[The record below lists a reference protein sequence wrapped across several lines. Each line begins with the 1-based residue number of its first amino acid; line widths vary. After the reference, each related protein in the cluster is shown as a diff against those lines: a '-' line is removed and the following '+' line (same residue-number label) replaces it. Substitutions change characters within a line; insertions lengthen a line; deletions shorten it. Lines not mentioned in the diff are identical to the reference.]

1 MIIMNF
7 ANIFSF
13 FKRKKYE
20 YRCKLL
26 NNNLHFTSRNTL
38 DPCCSINIGPALIS
52 DISKC
57 NNILSFIETKQKY
70 IKMFKEGNIPESCK
84 NCISLEKYEKT
95 NNKRREDFRIKKIT
109 LNHYIACDCACI
121 YCTQGNTTLESIKQ
135 NQNTK
140 IYDVKNFIKEL
151 YKNNLIDTFSLY
163 VEVQGGNI
171 SCLKDA
177 NELLNIFL
185 ENGVNK
191 IIVYT
196 NNIVY
201 LPIIEKILSNKQGGI
216 ITSLDCGTAETF
228 YKIKQV
234 DKFQKYIDNL
244 KKYISAAGNDDIHIK
259 YIIVENTNDN
269 IQEITHFINKMS
281 EIGIKN
287 VFFDV
292 DYRNIIG
299 TETKQ
304 IPKHYKELI
313 TFAEKYCEEKELK
326 YSIVPYAK
334 QRIEDGH
341 SIINR

>member
-1 MIIMNF
+1 MNISEF
-7 ANIFSF
+7 LNIF
-13 FKRKKYE
+13 KKKKYG
-20 YRCKLL
+20 YKCKLL

-38 DPCCSINIGPALIS
+38 DPCCSINLGPALIA

-57 NNILSFIETKQKY
+57 DNILSFIETKQKY
-70 IKMFKEGNIPESCK
+70 IKMFKEGNVPENCK
-84 NCISLEKYEKT
+84 NCISLEKYEITGKS
-95 NNKRREDFRIKKIT
+95 KREDFRIKKIT

-151 YKNNLIDTFSLY
+151 YKHNLIDTFSLY

-177 NELLNIFL
+177 NELLDIFL

-191 IIVYT
+191 IMVYT
-196 NNIVY
+196 NNIAH

-234 DKFQKYIDNL
+234 DKFDKYIDNL
-244 KKYISAAGNDDIHIK
+244 KRYIAAAGNDDIHIK

-269 IQEITHFINKMS
+269 ITEVTHFINKMT

-287 VFFDV
+287 VFFDI

-313 TFAEKYCEEKELK
+313 SFAEKYCNEKGLK

-334 QRIEDGH
+334 ERIDEGY
-341 SIINR
+341 SIVNR